1 MLVKRYLTDGYCLL
15 VCGSLRTCS
24 IRASFGLGFGFA
36 ETKTTKLS
44 PKLFFISL
52 GSGMMEPS
60 GCQQFTARK
69 TDDTCCWRC
78 LVAD

>member
-60 GCQQFTARK
+60 GSAFCKGGAYPLSLATLQS
-69 TDDTCCWRC
+69 
-78 LVAD
+78 